1 MHSCIFLSFWAL
13 EYVLLYFFRNLIVI
27 MLHCPKYLTFS
38 CMVIFFNDFDIL
50 QVRKLLA
57 SKIKSN
63 IWKYMY
69 GLYVVRNIW
78 LYLPA
83 VYSSCT
89 VFLNHI
95 LYMLLKYCKQ
105 LVLNTIFLSN
115 LSFLFLFQCFM
126 ASSSYNTC
134 SASVA
139 GILKREKKI
148 WTSR

>member
-83 VYSSCT
+83 VQY
-89 VFLNHI
+89 FWII

-105 LVLNTIFLSN
+105 LVLNTIFVKPQFPLP
-115 LSFLFLFQCFM
+115 LPMFHGELFLQHVFCVCRRD
-126 ASSSYNTC
+126 S
-134 SASVA
+134 
-139 GILKREKKI
+139 
-148 WTSR
+148 